1 MARSRPAS
9 VRGLFPAILLLLG
22 ACSTANGD
30 APPLKSGFVDVP
42 GGPVWY
48 EIMGGGMRV
57 PLVVLH
63 GGPGGTSC
71 GLQVLAPLGDDR
83 PIVRYDQLG
92 SGRSGRPT
100 DTSLWNADRFVE
112 ELDAVRNRLGLKQ
125 MHLLGH
131 SWGGALAAYYVLK
144 KGQEGVLSL
153 ILSSP
158 LISTDRWIEDAALL
172 RAALPEN
179 VQAVLDR
186 HEADGTTNSSQYQAA
201 TDQFYAR
208 YFTRGE
214 PVEDFQC
221 PDAPRN
227 PAIYEY
233 MWGPTEF
240 FATGTLR
247 SFDLVPHLSEIHI
260 PTLFLTGEFDEARPE
275 TVAAFAKLVPEAR
288 FHVIPD
294 VGHASFRRAPVQYRE
309 LVGGFMESVEHGRVP
324 SDPAS

>member
-1 MARSRPAS
+1 MRTL
-9 VRGLFPAILLLLG
+9 RGLIVPFLTLLG
-22 ACSTANGD
+22 ACATGSRETPG
-30 APPLKSGFVDVP
+30 SQTGFVEVP

-48 EIMGGGMRV
+48 QIMGGGTHA

-71 GLQVLAPLGDDR
+71 GLQVLAPLGDER
-83 PIVRYDQLG
+83 PVVRYDQLG

-100 DTSLWNADRFVE
+100 DTSLWDADRFVD
-112 ELDAVRNRLGLKQ
+112 ELDAVRNKLGLKQ

-144 KGQEGVLSL
+144 KGQQGVLSL
-153 ILSSP
+153 TLSSP
-158 LISTDRWIEDAALL
+158 LISTDRWIEDATLL
-172 RAALPEN
+172 RAALPKD
-179 VQAVLDR
+179 VQTVLDK
-186 HEADGTTNSSQYQAA
+186 HEANGTTSSSEYQAA
-201 TDQFYAR
+201 TEQFYAR

-227 PAIYEY
+227 SKIYEY

-240 FATGTLR
+240 YATGTLHN
-247 SFDLVPHLSEIHI
+247 FDLVPHLSEIHI

-275 TVAAFAKLVPEAR
+275 TVAGFAKLVPAAR
-288 FHVIPD
+288 FHIIPD
-294 VGHASFRRAPVQYRE
+294 VGHASFSRAPVQYRE
-309 LVGGFMESVEHGRVP
+309 VVRDFIESVENSLIP
-324 SDPAS
+324 SDRAF